1 MKKLVILAILV
12 LLPVVFLGGALV
24 VKKSSLPEVVTQGM
38 YDYHQEKT
46 ISGYLDNIRVE
57 EGKYVANF
65 EVGSGIF
72 KISLPVYLAEADIG
86 RISFGLVRDKVAP
99 GEIQELWGGERID
112 ELPYQASE
120 PVRVHVNVYDS
131 DKEFEDFLT
140 YRGNCI
146 DSGDI
151 CEQYERLFVK
161 QNDFGAWIKAV
172 ENKNWLQYLYVS
184 KVRKT
189 VVPAWRLSQLTK
201 EKIEGGYY

>member
-1 MKKLVILAILV
+1 MKKLAILA
-12 LLPVVFLGGALV
+12 LLSVAFLGGVLV

-57 EGKYVANF
+57 EGNYVASF

-72 KISLPVYLAEADIG
+72 KISLPVYLTEADIG
-86 RISFGLVRDKVAP
+86 IISFGLVRDKVAP

-112 ELPYQASE
+112 ELSYQVSE

-146 DSGDI
+146 NSVYI
-151 CEQYERLFVK
+151 CEQYKRLFAK

-184 KVRKT
+184 KVKET
-189 VVPAWRLSQLTK
+189 AIPAWRLSQLTK
-201 EKIEGGYY
+201 ERITGEYY